1 MIVTFDHTDT
11 DLLTLFD
18 ISRKKLIGM
27 YSGKIIENYKVE
39 NFNYQDQTAFSIGY
53 KNNKPYLFSTI
64 FRRTSWPKD
73 CYRILNRT
81 WKLNRQDHI
90 SKEIDPLFKEM
101 VESQIHWLNK
111 NLNPKTIFISREH
124 NSRNTLIN
132 VRNYLNTGELKFI
145 LLEELICVSQG
156 DPKVACQD
164 ILFTGESEVFK
175 EWPKSLD

>member
-1 MIVTFDHTDT
+1 MIVTFDYTNT
-11 DLLTLFD
+11 ELLSEFD
-18 ISRKKLIGM
+18 ASRKKLISM
-27 YSGKIIENYKVE
+27 YAGKIIENYKIE
-39 NFNYQDQTAFSIGY
+39 NFNYQEQTAFSIGY

-64 FRRTSWPKD
+64 FRRARWPEG

-101 VESQIHWLNK
+101 VEHQIHWLN
-111 NLNPKTIFISREH
+111 NNVEYRTIFISREH

-132 VRNYLNTGELKFI
+132 VRDYLNTGEFEFT
-145 LLEELICVSQG
+145 LLEGLIRVSAG

-164 ILFTGESEVFK
+164 ILFTGESEVFN

>member
-11 DLLTLFD
+11 DLLSLFD
-18 ISRKKLIGM
+18 VSRKKLIGM

-64 FRRTSWPKD
+64 FRRTRWPKD

-164 ILFTGESEVFK
+164 ILFTGKSEVFK